1 MVVTLLSK
9 EKMDKGG
16 VGGGPGRLK
25 KNNLTDKY
33 SLEIWQML
41 VFSPTQCWVLGVSK
55 IFYLP
60 ECELSL
66 STLPKTLL
74 FCDMK

>member
-16 VGGGPGRLK
+16 GGE